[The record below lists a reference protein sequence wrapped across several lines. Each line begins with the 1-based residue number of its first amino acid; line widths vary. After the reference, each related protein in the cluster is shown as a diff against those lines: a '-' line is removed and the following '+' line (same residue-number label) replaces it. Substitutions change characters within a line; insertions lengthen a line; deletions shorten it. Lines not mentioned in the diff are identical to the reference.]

1 MEKLF
6 TEFLSMPFITGLL
19 SEMGTSGVAAVQEVA
34 SVSHDEAVA
43 SINALFTANNI
54 WMMLATALVFIMH
67 LGFASVEA
75 GFTQAKNTVNILYK
89 NTLTLAIGLLSYTLI
104 GFSLMY
110 PGEFSLG
117 SWLGWSG
124 LGLSLP

>member
-1 MEKLF
+1 MKTLITELF
-6 TEFLSMPFITGLL
+6 SMPIVTEILSTAGEKGTAAISGLAHVDGSESSVAIT
-19 SEMGTSGVAAVQEVA
+19 
-34 SVSHDEAVA
+34 
-43 SINALFTANNI
+43 ALFTANNI

-89 NTLTLAIGLLSYTLI
+89 NTLTLAIGLLSYTAI

-110 PGEFSLG
+110 PDAFSFG
-117 SWLGWSG
+117 SWLGWDGIG
-124 LGLSLP
+124 LG